1 MVEELSS
8 NANRFARQSIDER
21 IQMLRKLRY
30 TFRAVTRR
38 WVEAA
43 QFSKGI
49 ALGTAGEAE
58 DWLAGPLLIQRNLR
72 LLEEA
77 LVYFRDKKKAY
88 LPSGNA
94 VRPWANGHVVADVFP
109 APGFDKLLFQ
119 GFTGTVVMQE
129 DVTIDNLRDNMFWEY
144 TRHAS
149 GDREGLV
156 ALVLGA
162 GNVSS
167 IGPMDVLTK
176 LFQEGQ
182 VCILKMNPVN
192 EYLGPFIEEGFKP
205 LVDEGFL
212 RVCYGGAEVGAHLCM
227 HDGIAEIHI
236 TGSDKTHDMIV
247 WGPPGGRAR
256 AKKESE

>member
-94 VRPWANGHVVADVFP
+94 V
-109 APGFDKLLFQ
+109 
-119 GFTGTVVMQE
+119 
-129 DVTIDNLRDNMFWEY
+129 
-144 TRHAS
+144 
-149 GDREGLV
+149 
-156 ALVLGA
+156 VLGQRSRGSRCVSCA
-162 GNVSS
+162 G
-167 IGPMDVLTK
+167 
-176 LFQEGQ
+176 F
-182 VCILKMNPVN
+182 
-192 EYLGPFIEEGFKP
+192 
-205 LVDEGFL
+205 
-212 RVCYGGAEVGAHLCM
+212 
-227 HDGIAEIHI
+227 
-236 TGSDKTHDMIV
+236 
-247 WGPPGGRAR
+247 
-256 AKKESE
+256 